1 MADGPIRR
9 GINERETALQGDV
22 ERISKMGPT
31 LQEIASQTAG
41 PEQFNAGEIPSVGY
55 LANLKAGAQAASSL
69 RKDEANRLINR
80 LPGYTKGYRD
90 YLKWRYPTR
99 YGGKGSSNPY
109 GGPTGGVPDWA
120 SILNMPGLTEVPGMG
135 QSSKKKN
142 SGGKG

>member
-9 GINERETALQGDV
+9 GINERETALQSDV
-22 ERISKMGPT
+22 ERISNMGPT
-31 LQEIASQTAG
+31 LQNIAAQTAA

-69 RKDEANRLINR
+69 RKSEANRLINR
-80 LPGYTKGYRD
+80 LPSYTKGYRD

-109 GGPTGGVPDWA
+109 GGPTGATTDWA
-120 SILNMPGLTEVPGMG
+120 SILNMPGITGAPGME
-135 QSSKKKN
+135 K
-142 SGGKG
+142 